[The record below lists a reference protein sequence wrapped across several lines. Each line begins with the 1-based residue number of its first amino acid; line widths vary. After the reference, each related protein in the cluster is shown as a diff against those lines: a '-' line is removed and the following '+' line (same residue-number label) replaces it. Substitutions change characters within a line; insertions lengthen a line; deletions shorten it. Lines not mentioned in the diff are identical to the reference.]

1 MNVKSV
7 GSSDF
12 READNM
18 FNLKKRI
25 AMGFHPMIDRGKRA
39 LLGAR
44 LIWRHHEDVAVKLRE
59 LIRVI
64 PAEIGKKELLDS
76 GGRFRAKTNRVAIA
90 MGYFSP
96 AVDMKRF
103 RRSPPLATKAFVTIL
118 HAYTYRE
125 PHIVKL
131 GV

>member
-18 FNLKKRI
+18 FNLKKGI
-25 AMGFHPMIDRGKRA
+25 AMGFHPMIDRGQRA
-39 LLGAR
+39 LLCAR

-64 PAEIGKKELLDS
+64 SAEIGKKELLDS
-76 GGRFRAKTNRVAIA
+76 GRSFRAKTNRVAIA
-90 MGYFSP
+90 IAEGKVAS
-96 AVDMKRF
+96 
-103 RRSPPLATKAFVTIL
+103 
-118 HAYTYRE
+118 RE
-125 PHIVKL
+125 PRVAPGTPNEKRL
-131 GV
+131 NQDKSR